1 MVADARGPR
10 KRGNPLGK
18 GVPALAAA
26 YLSYLQ
32 TLVIVTKG
40 HYSESAASFVSAAV
54 SMTTLLTGISVGL
67 GALVVLLLALLV
79 VRWRSDARTDERVA
93 EVVASLNERM
103 DELGRELAG
112 ALARAEQ
119 ESRRSHI
126 FGELAGSIDLDEVLS
141 RTLEA
146 AGGFEEADAALVM
159 LPEAQGGKPLVATLG
174 LSVEEAERHA
184 ITGPPDGRL
193 ARSIT
198 MAYTYP
204 AHAGEADEEGD
215 EDMIHAGLAV
225 PLPGEGQPLGY
236 LTVFTRRAGH
246 EYSDE
251 DVRQLETLAQHA
263 GPAIENARRFREAR
277 QLADLDALTG
287 LHNRRFFHDT
297 LARECA
303 RAHRYE
309 RRLAL
314 IVFDLDDFK
323 DVNDRIGHLAGDAV
337 LAEAAERVRDVV
349 RTADFACRVGGD
361 EFAVILPES
370 TLEDADQLY
379 RRILHAVSSRPLGQA
394 GKLYL
399 SAGVAALRP
408 EDDPVSFFKRAD
420 DALYRAKEAGKG
432 RVVAANSPHLGP
444 A

>member
-1 MVADARGPR
+1 
-10 KRGNPLGK
+10 
-18 GVPALAAA
+18 
-26 YLSYLQ
+26 
-32 TLVIVTKG
+32 
-40 HYSESAASFVSAAV
+40 
-54 SMTTLLTGISVGL
+54 MTTILIGISVGL

-79 VRWRSDARTDERVA
+79 VRWRSDNSTDERVA
-93 EVVASLNERM
+93 EVVASLNARM

-112 ALARAEQ
+112 ALERAE
-119 ESRRSHI
+119 EEGRRSRI

-146 AGGFEEADAALVM
+146 AGALEDADAALVM
-159 LPEAQGGKPLVATLG
+159 LPDAQGGKPLVATLG

-198 MAYTYP
+198 MSYTYP
-204 AHAGEADEEGD
+204 ELEREAKPGEGV
-215 EDMIHAGLAV
+215 IHAGLAV
-225 PLPGEGQPLGY
+225 PLPGDSSTLGY
-236 LTVFTRRAGH
+236 LTVFTRRNGH
-246 EYSDE
+246 DYSDE
-251 DVRQLETLAQHA
+251 DVRQLETLALRA

-287 LHNRRFFHDT
+287 LHNRRYFHET

-309 RRLAL
+309 RKLAL

-323 DVNDRIGHLAGDAV
+323 EVNDRIGHLAGDTV

-349 RTADFACRVGGD
+349 RTADIACRVGGD

-370 TLEDADQLY
+370 SLNDADQLY
-379 RRILHAVSSRPLGQA
+379 RRIQNAISSRPLGQG
-394 GKLYL
+394 GKLFL
-399 SAGVAALRP
+399 SAGVAELRA
-408 EDDPVSFFKRAD
+408 EDDPVAFFQRAD

-432 RVVAANSPHLGP
+432 RVVSANSPRLGP

>member
-1 MVADARGPR
+1 
-10 KRGNPLGK
+10 
-18 GVPALAAA
+18 
-26 YLSYLQ
+26 
-32 TLVIVTKG
+32 
-40 HYSESAASFVSAAV
+40 
-54 SMTTLLTGISVGL
+54 MTTILIGISIGL

-79 VRWRSDARTDERVA
+79 VRWRSDNSADERVA
-93 EVVASLNERM
+93 EVVASLNARM

-112 ALARAEQ
+112 ALEHAE
-119 ESRRSHI
+119 EEGRRSRI

-146 AGGFEEADAALVM
+146 AGALEGADAALIM
-159 LPEAQGGKPLVATLG
+159 LPDAQGGKPLVATLG

-193 ARSIT
+193 ARSIS
-198 MAYTYP
+198 MSYTYP
-204 AHAGEADEEGD
+204 ELDRGERDETV
-215 EDMIHAGLAV
+215 ISSGLAV
-225 PLPGEGQPLGY
+225 PLPGENATLGY
-236 LTVFTRRAGH
+236 LTVFTRTKGH
-246 EYSDE
+246 QYSE
-251 DVRQLETLAQHA
+251 NDVRLLESLAVHA
-263 GPAIENARRFREAR
+263 GPAIENANRFREAR

-287 LHNRRFFHDT
+287 LHNRRFFHET

-309 RRLAL
+309 RKLSL
-314 IVFDLDDFK
+314 VVFDLDDFK

-349 RTADFACRVGGD
+349 RTADIACRVGGD

-370 TLEDADQLY
+370 SIGDADQLY
-379 RRILHAVSSRPLGQA
+379 RRIQNAISARPLGQG
-394 GKLYL
+394 GKLFL
-399 SAGVAALRP
+399 SAGVAELRA
-408 EDDPVSFFKRAD
+408 EDDPVAFFQRAD

-432 RVVAANSPHLGP
+432 RVVSANSPRLGP

>member
-1 MVADARGPR
+1 
-10 KRGNPLGK
+10 
-18 GVPALAAA
+18 
-26 YLSYLQ
+26 
-32 TLVIVTKG
+32 
-40 HYSESAASFVSAAV
+40 
-54 SMTTLLTGISVGL
+54 MTTILIGISVGL

-79 VRWRSDARTDERVA
+79 VRWRSDNSTDERVA
-93 EVVASLNERM
+93 EVVASLNARM

-112 ALARAEQ
+112 ALERAE
-119 ESRRSHI
+119 EEGRRSRI

-146 AGGFEEADAALVM
+146 AGALEDADAALVM
-159 LPEAQGGKPLVATLG
+159 LPDAQGGKPLVATLG

-204 AHAGEADEEGD
+204 ELEREAKPGEGV
-215 EDMIHAGLAV
+215 IHAGLAV
-225 PLPGEGQPLGY
+225 PLPGDSSTLGY
-236 LTVFTRRAGH
+236 LTVFTRRNGH
-246 EYSDE
+246 DYSDE
-251 DVRQLETLAQHA
+251 DVRQLETLALRA

-287 LHNRRFFHDT
+287 LHNRRYFHET

-309 RRLAL
+309 RKLSL

-323 DVNDRIGHLAGDAV
+323 EVNDRIGHLAGDTV

-349 RTADFACRVGGD
+349 RTADIACRVGGD

-370 TLEDADQLY
+370 SLNDADQLY
-379 RRILHAVSSRPLGQA
+379 RRIQNAISSRPLGQG
-394 GKLYL
+394 GKLFL
-399 SAGVAALRP
+399 SAGVAELRA
-408 EDDPVSFFKRAD
+408 EDDPVAFFQRAD

-432 RVVAANSPHLGP
+432 RVVSANSPRLGP